1 MRTILAVFACLSPFL
16 FAAPAEAAN
25 ARKGGEI
32 AQIMCGRCHATRLS
46 GISKHPQAPAF
57 RKVAIKYP
65 VEQLQEALA
74 EGITTGHPDM
84 PEFELTTDQIED
96 MIAYL
101 KTLRRK

>member
-1 MRTILAVFACLSPFL
+1 MRAYLAVLTCLFPLLIS
-16 FAAPAEAAN
+16 APAEAAN

-46 GISKHPQAPAF
+46 GISKHPQAPPF
-57 RKVAIKYP
+57 RKVAMKYP

-101 KTLRRK
+101 KTLRRR